1 MSRADSRGGSSPLA
15 SQIQLWVLCTLVL
28 TAALAA
34 FLYNRIS
41 DQNLDNQ
48 YRLRALGIA
57 TTVAQMPEIA
67 EGLTTGDPSHSIQ
80 AIAAKVQAQAR
91 PDYVVVTDRSGIRY
105 SHPNPALIGKATPGT
120 SQAGLTRFKETSN
133 VGRWSLAGF

>member
-1 MSRADSRGGSSPLA
+1 M
-15 SQIQLWVLCTLVL
+15 LCTLVL

-57 TTVAQMPEIA
+57 TTVAQMPKIA
-67 EGLTTGDPSHSIQ
+67 EGLTTGDPSHSLQ

-91 PDYVVVTDRSGIRY
+91 PDYVVVTDRCASR
-105 SHPNPALIGKATPGT
+105 
-120 SQAGLTRFKETSN
+120 RFRPRR
-133 VGRWSLAGF
+133 GRSRAA